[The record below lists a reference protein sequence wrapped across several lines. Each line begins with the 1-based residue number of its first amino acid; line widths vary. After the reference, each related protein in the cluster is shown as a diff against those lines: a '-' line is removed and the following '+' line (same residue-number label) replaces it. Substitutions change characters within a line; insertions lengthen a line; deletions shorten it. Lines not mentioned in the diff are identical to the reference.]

1 MFEYL
6 ENVNVEIDGIILE
19 KGYDFYEF
27 NSNSIENFCRKIL
40 FLVVQRNIFRIDAR
54 AIINNL
60 LKKHQ
65 LVIFE
70 IAATFSKDVS
80 HVGCEVVSLGDVILV
95 AVKLCLATRKSQL

>member
-6 ENVNVEIDGIILE
+6 ENVNMEIDGIMLE

-54 AIINNL
+54 AIINNI
-60 LKKHQ
+60 KK
-65 LVIFE
+65 
-70 IAATFSKDVS
+70 TS
-80 HVGCEVVSLGDVILV
+80 VGNIRDCSNVQQGCFARWMRSCV
-95 AVKLCLATRKSQL
+95 TR